1 VAADLHDD
9 TVQVLSACVIALDR
23 VRRSIE
29 EGHVERAAATLDE
42 VSALISGAVD
52 RTRRMTF
59 ELRPAVLWHNG
70 LEPALRQ
77 LISTVEAEWGMEVT
91 FDATGLEERLDV
103 TLETIAFRSIAEL
116 IANARTHSRAGQL
129 RITLSTG
136 DGHLHA
142 VVSDDGRG
150 FDLEQAIVRARAT
163 NHLGLE
169 AMMERI
175 DAAGGSIEI
184 DTAPGRGTTVRL
196 SLPVRPS

>member
-1 VAADLHDD
+1 
-9 TVQVLSACVIALDR
+9 
-23 VRRSIE
+23 
-29 EGHVERAAATLDE
+29 
-42 VSALISGAVD
+42 
-52 RTRRMTF
+52 MTF

-77 LISTVEAEWGMEVT
+77 LLSTVEAEWGMEVT
-91 FDATGLEERLDV
+91 FDTSGLEERLDV
-103 TLETIAFRSIAEL
+103 TLETIAFRSMAEL
-116 IANARTHSRAGQL
+116 IANARTHSRARHL

-184 DTAPGRGTTVRL
+184 DTAPGKGTTARL